1 MVTNDPLPPGSWE
14 GDPERLKALLDAVLV
29 IEAYLDLPM
38 VLQRIVD
45 SATSLAGARYGA
57 LGVLDTDRKHLSAF
71 YTSGISEEHVRLIG
85 DLPSGKGILGVL
97 ISDPRPVRIADLSR
111 DPRSSGFPANHPE
124 MRSFL
129 GVPVR
134 VRGDVFGNLYLAEKV
149 GAAEFTVADQEII
162 VALSRAAGIAVD
174 NARLHGYLRELS
186 LAQDRERIARDLHDT
201 VVQRLFA
208 TGLSLQSLV
217 RRAPNSEVAERLEA
231 AVDDLDDTIT
241 QIRSTIFALGK
252 ERVDRGGLRSEVMTL
267 ALGSAPSLGFEPRI
281 ELRGEIDSV
290 SDPGLCEHV
299 VAALR
304 EALSNVAR
312 HARAS
317 SAEVIVDV
325 SDTEMLLM
333 VVDDG
338 IGVAGT
344 APRPGGQGVVNLA
357 RRAELLGGEM
367 TLSDLSGRGA
377 CGTELVWRVPL
388 RVNETP

>member
-1 MVTNDPLPPGSWE
+1 
-14 GDPERLKALLDAVLV
+14 
-29 IEAYLDLPM
+29 
-38 VLQRIVD
+38 
-45 SATSLAGARYGA
+45 
-57 LGVLDTDRKHLSAF
+57 
-71 YTSGISEEHVRLIG
+71 
-85 DLPSGKGILGVL
+85 
-97 ISDPRPVRIADLSR
+97 
-111 DPRSSGFPANHPE
+111 
-124 MRSFL
+124 
-129 GVPVR
+129 
-134 VRGDVFGNLYLAEKV
+134 
-149 GAAEFTVADQEII
+149 
-162 VALSRAAGIAVD
+162 
-174 NARLHGYLRELS
+174 
-186 LAQDRERIARDLHDT
+186 ARDLHDT

-304 EALSNVAR
+304 EALSNIAR

-338 IGVAGT
+338 IGVSGT
-344 APRPGGQGVVNLA
+344 LPRPGGQGVVNLA

-367 TLSDLSGRGA
+367 TLSDLSERGA

-388 RVNETP
+388 RVNETPRAKRSLAGP